1 MANERPPNSVQF
13 VVGYFDTGTLNKT
26 LGALALCQEIKFYYT
41 NSGLVSYLN
50 IIFSLPVD

>member
-1 MANERPPNSVQF
+1 MADERPLNLAQS

-26 LGALALCQEIKFYYT
+26 LGALALCQEIKSYYT

-50 IIFSLPVD
+50 IIFSLTVD

>member
-1 MANERPPNSVQF
+1 MADERPLNLVQF
-13 VVGYFDTGTLNKT
+13 VADYFVTGTLNKA

>member
-1 MANERPPNSVQF
+1 MADERPPSLAQLI
-13 VVGYFDTGTLNKT
+13 GAYFDTGTLNKA

>member
-1 MANERPPNSVQF
+1 MADKQPPNLAQF
-13 VVGYFDTGTLNKT
+13 IVDYFDTGTLNKA